1 MDARLREFEARSG
14 RQVFVAIFPTL
25 PSASLDDFTVRAAQA
40 WRIGRKGLDDGV
52 ILFAFVAERQMR
64 IEVGY
69 GLEDRIPDAIAKR
82 IIEEHITPQMREGR
96 VDAGFEAGVEA
107 ILAAADGLPLPGA
120 ASPGPSLEPTPAV
133 GVESPEAPPEP
144 STIGIIFQTISNIA
158 HYQFAGLPVG
168 LAFLVAAFPMFT
180 SPILRLFP
188 IRRRLKLGQPLP
200 KAWLIESGI
209 LLWLVLSNLRSGRG
223 GGSSYGGSSSSS
235 GGGGRFGGGG
245 ASGSW

>member
-1 MDARLREFEARSG
+1 M
-14 RQVFVAIFPTL
+14 FVAIFSKL
-25 PSASLDDFTVRAAQA
+25 PSLSLEDFSVRTAQA

-52 ILFAFVAERQMR
+52 ILFAFVTERQLR

-82 IIEEHITPQMREGR
+82 ILEEHIAPHLREGH
-96 VDAGFEAGVEA
+96 VDAGFEAGVLA
-107 ILAAADGLPLPGA
+107 ILAAAEGQPLPGE
-120 ASPGPSLEPTPAV
+120 ASPGPPVEPTPSVAV
-133 GVESPEAPPEP
+133 EVPEPQPEP
-144 STIGIIFQTISNIA
+144 SVIARVFQAISNIA
-158 HYQFAGLPVG
+158 HFQVAGLPVG
-168 LAFLVAAFPMFT
+168 LAFLVCAFPT
-180 SPILRLFP
+180 LSSPILRLYP
-188 IRRRLKLGQPLP
+188 IRRRVKQGQPLP

-209 LLWLVLSNLRSGRG
+209 LLWLILSNIQASRRS